1 MGRLFGLA
9 PVAFHDLR
17 AANAELAILTDTNL
31 AFTGLDI
38 NDAAFGTGERQANAA
53 RLPLRKEWRRMRNRR
68 GLRKSVAL
76 SEGLAGD
83 RLERADYFHREGA
96 EPLLKR
102 RTRSR
107 PHSRILG

>member
-1 MGRLFGLA
+1 
-9 PVAFHDLR
+9 
-17 AANAELAILTDTNL
+17 
-31 AFTGLDI
+31 
-38 NDAAFGTGERQANAA
+38 
-53 RLPLRKEWRRMRNRR
+53 MRNRR